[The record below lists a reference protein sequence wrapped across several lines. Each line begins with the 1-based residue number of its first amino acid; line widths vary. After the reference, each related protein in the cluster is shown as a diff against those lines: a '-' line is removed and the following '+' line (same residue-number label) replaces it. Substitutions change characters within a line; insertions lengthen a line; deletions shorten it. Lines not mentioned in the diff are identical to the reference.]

1 MNIHEGK
8 VRIKALCSIG
18 RHDFFYFFK
27 GYKSFWVEGKT
38 IVLVGKGKHFP
49 PNKALIMSHLGI
61 VIF

>member
-38 IVLVGKGKHFP
+38 VVLVGKGKHFP
-49 PNKALIMSHLGI
+49 PN
-61 VIF
+61 